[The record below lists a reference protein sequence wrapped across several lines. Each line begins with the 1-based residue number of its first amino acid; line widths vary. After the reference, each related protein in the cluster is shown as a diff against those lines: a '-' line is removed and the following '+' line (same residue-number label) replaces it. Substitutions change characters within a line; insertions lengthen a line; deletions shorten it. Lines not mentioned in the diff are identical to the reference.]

1 MVAVVLGGSS
11 GRIGDLYS
19 LSTRSPE
26 GDGVKVPK
34 ILPWGSCP
42 RSERMVAF
50 LEDGEV
56 TVYRWRTLSW
66 IPLDGATV
74 FMSETSTVRP

>member
-1 MVAVVLGGSS
+1 
-11 GRIGDLYS
+11 
-19 LSTRSPE
+19 
-26 GDGVKVPK
+26 
-34 ILPWGSCP
+34 
-42 RSERMVAF
+42 MVAF
-50 LEDGEV
+50 LEEGEV